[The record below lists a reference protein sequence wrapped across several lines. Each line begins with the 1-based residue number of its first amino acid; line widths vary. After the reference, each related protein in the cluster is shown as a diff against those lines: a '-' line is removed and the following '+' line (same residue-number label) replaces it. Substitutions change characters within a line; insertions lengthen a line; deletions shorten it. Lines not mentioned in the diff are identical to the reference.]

1 METALSTIKLLPFSK
16 QQVSIFSNQLKD
28 SLENGQVDPLEL
40 AVYFKAIEETIKQV
54 KETMSKLAVNEAA
67 KYGKSFQF
75 RGATIDVREN
85 GVKYDY
91 SKSGDID
98 WERLNSEINSL
109 TSRQEEREDFIKSLK
124 QPMTAVYE
132 ETGETY
138 TIYPPVKKST
148 TGIVISLI

>member
-16 QQVSIFSNQLKD
+16 QQVSIFSDQLKD
-28 SLENGQVDPLEL
+28 SLENGHIDPLEL

-54 KETMSKLAVNEAA
+54 KATMSKLAVNEAE

-75 RGATIDVREN
+75 KGAKIDVREN

-148 TGIVISLI
+148 TSIVISLI

>member
-16 QQVSIFSNQLKD
+16 QQVSIFSDQLKD
-28 SLENGQVDPLEL
+28 SLENGQIDPLEL

-54 KETMSKLAVNEAA
+54 KEVMSGLALNEAE

-75 RGATIDVREN
+75 KGAKIDIREV
-85 GVKYDY
+85 GTSYDY

-98 WERLNSEINSL
+98 WERLNSEINA
-109 TSRQEEREDFIKSLK
+109 TKERQKEREALIKSLK
-124 QPMTAVYE
+124 EPMTAVYE

-138 TIYPPVKKST
+138 TIYPPAKKST
-148 TGIVISLI
+148 TSIVISLI